1 FDSRTISVV
10 YSIDQCT
17 RTYIQRIETRGNS
30 RTRDYVIRREFDIS
44 EGDAF
49 NQALVQRAKKRLE
62 NLDYFTS
69 VNVATIPGDQPDQVI
84 LVVDVVEK
92 ATGEF
97 SVGGGY
103 ATGGETPGPTA
114 EFSITEKN
122 FLGRG
127 QYIRLALGGGKDSR
141 NYQLSFTEP
150 YFLGRRIA
158 AGFDLFK
165 QKRTNRSYDYD
176 VQGATIRFGLPI
188 TEALVTQIAYN
199 ITEQRYAYGDWNLH
213 GPSGMPYCPNPYGIT
228 DPTQPIDPVTNP
240 LRCPLPRAIQTAI
253 ANSPWMKSSVS
264 ASFTYNTIDNMRDP
278 REGLYLTGALE
289 YAGLG

>member
-97 SVGGGY
+97 SIGAGY

-114 EFSITEKN
+114 EFSITENN

-127 QYIRLALGGGKDSR
+127 QYIRLSLGGGKDSR

-150 YFLGRRIA
+150 YFLGRRMS
-158 AGFDLFK
+158 AGFDIFK

-188 TEALVTQIAYN
+188 TEHLVTQLAYN
-199 ITEQRYAYGDWNLH
+199 YTEQRYAYGDWN
-213 GPSGMPYCPNPYGIT
+213 SGGLCPGT
-228 DPTQPIDPVTNP
+228 FGDPDD
-240 LRCPLPRAIQTAI
+240 LLCPLPNAIQRAIM
-253 ANSPWMKSSVS
+253 NSPWVKS
-264 ASFTYNTIDNMRDP
+264 
-278 REGLYLTGALE
+278 
-289 YAGLG
+289 